1 MRKQTR
7 KSRSRSAFTLLEVLM
22 VVAIIGLLAAFVV
35 PNLFS
40 AREGAKI
47 DLTQALITSGLN
59 GTLDRYRLDMNQY
72 PTEDEDGLMA
82 LVEPPDD
89 EELAKKWRGPYL
101 KAEQLKDS
109 WGNDFIFAFPGDVN
123 ENGYDLSSAGP
134 DGEEGSDDDITNWEK
149 D

>member
-40 AREGAKI
+40 AREGATI
-47 DLTQALITSGLN
+47 DLTQALVDSGLN
-59 GTLDRYRLDMNQY
+59 NALNLYKLHMGNF
-72 PTEDEDGLMA
+72 PGEDEDGLMA

-109 WGNDFIFAFPGDVN
+109 WGNDFIYAFPGDVN
-123 ENGYDLSSAGP
+123 EGSYDLSSAGP
-134 DGEEGSDDDITNWEK
+134 DGDEGSDDDITNWKK